1 VIRKFDEFCYAQSFM
16 NVADEEGPLLDE
28 AVPRTNPARL

>member
-16 NVADEEGPLLDE
+16 NVADEEGPH
-28 AVPRTNPARL
+28 PG